1 MSGDLLA
8 IIKAA
13 AAMGAA
19 EAVGRMHPEEDR
31 ISQRKAEAMFGRAFL
46 HRNRSR
52 LNVCYN
58 GNRREYSR
66 AECEQVRYSESVAG
80 IIARADDYLFEQQ
93 LKKSRNGQEKTN
105 R

>member
-1 MSGDLLA
+1 MTDVLA
-8 IIKAA
+8 ALIKEAA
-13 AAMGAA
+13 FMGAA
-19 EAVGRMHPEEDR
+19 QAIARMHPEEDR

-66 AECEQVRYSESVAG
+66 AECEQIRYSESVAG